1 MVSKRRVV
9 EKHWASEA
17 TKGET
22 GGKKNESVSE
32 GETTVEKTKHVSQT
46 NHTWLLTFV
55 RRIMLQG
62 VDTTA

>member
-22 GGKKNESVSE
+22 GGNKSNSVSE
-32 GETTVEKTKHVSQT
+32 GETTAEKTNMSARQIT
-46 NHTWLLTFV
+46 
-55 RRIMLQG
+55 RCS
-62 VDTTA
+62 